1 MDLLLYLGGLVVL
14 FLVWIK
20 VKGLEYVIIHQRWIF
35 VCLFLLPLS
44 VVFDVYYYLRAWI
57 IFKMCSAPKQ
67 HDQRVRD
74 IQRQVREWKN
84 EGGKKHMCTGRP
96 GWLTVS
102 LRVGKYKKTHKNI
115 MINMMDIL
123 EVDTKRQ
130 VVRVEPLANMGQVTA
145 LLNSIGWT
153 LPVLPELDDLTVGGL
168 VMGTGIESSSHI
180 YGLFQHI
187 CVAFELVLADGS
199 LVRCT
204 EKENSDLFY
213 AVPWSCGTLGFLV
226 AAEIRI
232 IPVRKWVKLRYEPVR
247 GLDAICKKFAEES
260 ANKENQF
267 VEGLQYSRDEAVI
280 MTGTMTDHAEPDK
293 TNCIGYYYK
302 PWFFRHVEGFL
313 RQNRVAVEYIPL
325 RHYYHRH
332 TRSIFWELQDIIPFG
347 NNPLFR
353 YVFGWMVPPKISL
366 LKLTQG
372 ETIRKLYEQHHVVQ
386 DMLVP
391 LKHIKSAIL
400 RFHEDIRVYP
410 LWLCPFVLPNQ
421 PGMVHPKGDEDELYV
436 DIGAYGE
443 PKVKH
448 FEAKS
453 STRQLE
459 KFVREV
465 HGFQMLYADVYMDRQ
480 EFWEMFDGTLYH
492 KLRKQLNCEGAFPEV
507 YDKICK
513 SARH

>member
-1 MDLLLYLGGLVVL
+1 MDPLLYLGGLVVL

-20 VKGLEYVIIHQRWIF
+20 VKGLEYVIVHQRWIF

-44 VVFDVYYYLRAWI
+44 VIFDVYYYLRAWI

-74 IQRQVREWKN
+74 IQRQVREWKK

-232 IPVRKWVKLRYEPVR
+232 IPARKWVKLCYEPVR

-293 TNCIGYYYK
+293 TNCIGYYFK

-313 RQNRVAVEYIPL
+313 KQNRVAVEYIPL

-332 TRSIFWELQDIIPFG
+332 TRSIFWELQ
-347 NNPLFR
+347 
-353 YVFGWMVPPKISL
+353 
-366 LKLTQG
+366 
-372 ETIRKLYEQHHVVQ
+372 
-386 DMLVP
+386 
-391 LKHIKSAIL
+391 
-400 RFHEDIRVYP
+400 VYP

-448 FEAKS
+448 FEARS

-459 KFVREV
+459 KFVRDV
-465 HGFQMLYADVYMDRQ
+465 HGFQMLYADVYMERQ

-492 KLRKQLNCEGAFPEV
+492 KLRKQLNCEDAFPEV

-513 SARH
+513 NARH